1 MVSVR
6 KRGKVYEYRFEIAT
20 VEGTRKW
27 ISKSGYPSK
36 AEAFKEGAKAYND
49 FYYNGNKVQLREKMS
64 YADFLDYWIDTYA
77 SFNLHYSTT
86 ISYIN
91 IIKNHVKPRVGFYKL
106 WQLDTRLLQEFINKI
121 YVEYG
126 FSKNYMASILKVV
139 KGSLKYACYT
149 LNYINTNPAEH
160 VHAPRIDKI
169 GKDPAHI
176 FTQEEIERILDRF
189 KGTHSIY
196 YAFLTA
202 YYTGMRVSEVYGL
215 TWDCVDFEKKTLTI
229 NKNIIKKNQYGLPK
243 RKNITKGHSVGVWYY
258 GDCKNPQSKRTISI
272 GDTLVNA
279 LKEYKNVKRI
289 LKCVFIYVCAIA
301 GSAAILL
308 FILAPFIVDV
318 NAVPALRVLCPTI
331 FLSGLLGVFRGYFQ
345 AHKTTI
351 YTSVSQIIEQIFNA
365 VVALLAAYIFIQP
378 YLGVNA
384 TKVGSYGAA
393 GSALGTGAGVLVGLI
408 YMIFMYL
415 KKKNTF
421 VEEKDEEAS
430 ERVDSYQEI
439 FRMIMHIIAP
449 IILATCVYNLVTTID
464 MYIFYFAQ
472 SFHHIDKITYISN
485 YGVYAG
491 KYIVLQNVPVALA
504 SAMSTASI
512 PSISSAWALGNVKE
526 AKTHIT
532 SGLSVTML
540 ILIPAAVGMAV
551 LSYPIMG
558 VLFPQKATIM
568 TATLLLAL
576 GSPAIIFYGLSTLTN
591 GILQALG
598 EVNVPLRNAAF
609 SLVCHIIIIALLHL

>member
-6 KRGKVYEYRFEIAT
+6 KRGKVYEYRFEVAT

-49 FYYNGNKVQLREKMS
+49 FYYNGTKVQLREKMS

-91 IIKNHVKPRVGFYKL
+91 IIKNHVKPRIGYYQL

-121 YVEYG
+121 YVEYA

-169 GKDPAHI
+169 NNDPAHI
-176 FTQEEIERILDRF
+176 FTQEEIEKILERF

-196 YAFLTA
+196 YSFLTA

-215 TWDCVDFEKKTLTI
+215 TWDCIDFENKTLTI

-279 LKEYKNVKRI
+279 LKEYKKEQEENRKFYGDSYLCYYEKKVLNDITKKEEIKLIEAKLELGVPLPEAQLVFVKENGQFLGTDSPKYAFKVIHYELGINSRFHDFRDTHATRLI
-289 LKCVFIYVCAIA
+289 ESGADIKAVSKRLGHSTIQTTYNIYVRVTEKMENET
-301 GSAAILL
+301 
-308 FILAPFIVDV
+308 VDKFEEYA
-318 NAVPALRVLCPTI
+318 NTLDIP
-331 FLSGLLGVFRGYFQ
+331 
-345 AHKTTI
+345 KTSNI
-351 YTSVSQIIEQIFNA
+351 
-365 VVALLAAYIFIQP
+365 P
-378 YLGVNA
+378 YLV
-384 TKVGSYGAA
+384 S
-393 GSALGTGAGVLVGLI
+393 
-408 YMIFMYL
+408 
-415 KKKNTF
+415 
-421 VEEKDEEAS
+421 
-430 ERVDSYQEI
+430 
-439 FRMIMHIIAP
+439 
-449 IILATCVYNLVTTID
+449 
-464 MYIFYFAQ
+464 
-472 SFHHIDKITYISN
+472 
-485 YGVYAG
+485 
-491 KYIVLQNVPVALA
+491 
-504 SAMSTASI
+504 
-512 PSISSAWALGNVKE
+512 
-526 AKTHIT
+526 
-532 SGLSVTML
+532 
-540 ILIPAAVGMAV
+540 
-551 LSYPIMG
+551 
-558 VLFPQKATIM
+558 
-568 TATLLLAL
+568 
-576 GSPAIIFYGLSTLTN
+576 
-591 GILQALG
+591 
-598 EVNVPLRNAAF
+598 
-609 SLVCHIIIIALLHL
+609 

>member
-1 MVSVR
+1 
-6 KRGKVYEYRFEIAT
+6 
-20 VEGTRKW
+20 
-27 ISKSGYPSK
+27 
-36 AEAFKEGAKAYND
+36 
-49 FYYNGNKVQLREKMS
+49 MS
-64 YADFLDYWIDTYA
+64 YADFLDYWIDNYA

-258 GDCKNPQSKRTISI
+258 GDCKNPQSRRTISI

-279 LKEYKNVKRI
+279 LKDYKKEQEENRKFYGDSYLCYYEKKVINEITKREQTKLIEANAELKLPLPEAQLVFVKDNGQFLGTDSPKYAFKVIHYELGINSRFHDFRATHATKLI
-289 LKCVFIYVCAIA
+289 ESGAHIKAVSKRLGHSTIQPTYNIYVRVTNKME
-301 GSAAILL
+301 SDT
-308 FILAPFIVDV
+308 VD
-318 NAVPALRVLCPTI
+318 R
-331 FLSGLLGVFRGYFQ
+331 FEKY
-345 AHKTTI
+345 TTTLDI
-351 YTSVSQIIEQIFNA
+351 PQTAEI
-365 VVALLAAYIFIQP
+365 P
-378 YLGVNA
+378 YQV
-384 TKVGSYGAA
+384 
-393 GSALGTGAGVLVGLI
+393 
-408 YMIFMYL
+408 
-415 KKKNTF
+415 
-421 VEEKDEEAS
+421 
-430 ERVDSYQEI
+430 
-439 FRMIMHIIAP
+439 
-449 IILATCVYNLVTTID
+449 
-464 MYIFYFAQ
+464 
-472 SFHHIDKITYISN
+472 
-485 YGVYAG
+485 
-491 KYIVLQNVPVALA
+491 
-504 SAMSTASI
+504 
-512 PSISSAWALGNVKE
+512 
-526 AKTHIT
+526 
-532 SGLSVTML
+532 
-540 ILIPAAVGMAV
+540 
-551 LSYPIMG
+551 
-558 VLFPQKATIM
+558 
-568 TATLLLAL
+568 
-576 GSPAIIFYGLSTLTN
+576 
-591 GILQALG
+591 
-598 EVNVPLRNAAF
+598 
-609 SLVCHIIIIALLHL
+609 

>member
-27 ISKSGYPSK
+27 ITKSGYPTK
-36 AEAFKEGAKAYND
+36 AEAFKEGAKAYNN
-49 FYYNGNKVQLREKMS
+49 FYYNGQKTQLRENMS
-64 YADFLDYWIDTYA
+64 YADFLDYWIDNYA

-258 GDCKNPQSKRTISI
+258 GDCKNPQSRRTISI
-272 GDTLVNA
+272 GDTLVNT
-279 LKEYKNVKRI
+279 LKDYKKEQEENRKFYGDSYLCYYEKKVINEITKREQTKLIEANAELELPLPEAQLVFVKDNGQFLGTDSPKYAFKVIHYELGINSRFHDFRDTHATKLI
-289 LKCVFIYVCAIA
+289 ESGADIKAVSKRLGHSTIQTTYNIYVRVTNKME
-301 GSAAILL
+301 SDT
-308 FILAPFIVDV
+308 VDIPQT
-318 NAVPALRVLCPTI
+318 AEI
-331 FLSGLLGVFRGYFQ
+331 
-345 AHKTTI
+345 
-351 YTSVSQIIEQIFNA
+351 
-365 VVALLAAYIFIQP
+365 P
-378 YLGVNA
+378 YQV
-384 TKVGSYGAA
+384 
-393 GSALGTGAGVLVGLI
+393 
-408 YMIFMYL
+408 
-415 KKKNTF
+415 
-421 VEEKDEEAS
+421 
-430 ERVDSYQEI
+430 
-439 FRMIMHIIAP
+439 
-449 IILATCVYNLVTTID
+449 
-464 MYIFYFAQ
+464 
-472 SFHHIDKITYISN
+472 
-485 YGVYAG
+485 
-491 KYIVLQNVPVALA
+491 
-504 SAMSTASI
+504 
-512 PSISSAWALGNVKE
+512 
-526 AKTHIT
+526 
-532 SGLSVTML
+532 
-540 ILIPAAVGMAV
+540 
-551 LSYPIMG
+551 
-558 VLFPQKATIM
+558 
-568 TATLLLAL
+568 
-576 GSPAIIFYGLSTLTN
+576 
-591 GILQALG
+591 
-598 EVNVPLRNAAF
+598 
-609 SLVCHIIIIALLHL
+609 